1 MQKYLIK
8 LLYWVAFKQKQMF
21 NNICCCVAKFLRCN
35 FRSKYLVKSIKQQ
48 HVTRSFHCSCF
59 LFYKRIGY
67 RAAETNPKDEI
78 KCLPELFLLTWRTFL
93 ILHRALRKVYVEAG
107 EDSMLLK
114 MREKEE
120 KEKKKIT
127 LKMKNKKKKERKERN
142 FLLPNFHL

>member
-8 LLYWVAFKQKQMF
+8 FLHWVAFKQKQMF
-21 NNICCCVAKFLRCN
+21 NNICYCVAKFLRCN

-93 ILHRALRKVYVEAG
+93 ILHRALRKVYVEAE

-120 KEKKKIT
+120 ENNAEDEKQ
-127 LKMKNKKKKERKERN
+127 KKKKRREK
-142 FLLPNFHL
+142 LLPNFHL

>member
-8 LLYWVAFKQKQMF
+8 FLHWVAFKQKQMF
-21 NNICCCVAKFLRCN
+21 NNICYCVAKFLRCN

-120 KEKKKIT
+120 ENNAEDEKQ
-127 LKMKNKKKKERKERN
+127 KKKKRREK
-142 FLLPNFHL
+142 LLPNFHL

>member
-59 LFYKRIGY
+59 FAKGSVI
-67 RAAETNPKDEI
+67 AETNPKDEI

-93 ILHRALRKVYVEAG
+93 ISHRALRKVYVEAG

-120 KEKKKIT
+120 ENNAEDEKQ
-127 LKMKNKKKKERKERN
+127 KKKKRREK
-142 FLLPNFHL
+142 LLPNFHL

>member
-93 ILHRALRKVYVEAG
+93 ISHRALRKVYVEAG

-120 KEKKKIT
+120 ENNAEDEKQKKK
-127 LKMKNKKKKERKERN
+127 RKRREK
-142 FLLPNFHL
+142 FPATKLPSLDK

>member
-59 LFYKRIGY
+59 LFCKRIGY

-120 KEKKKIT
+120 ENNAEDEKQ
-127 LKMKNKKKKERKERN
+127 KKKKRREK
-142 FLLPNFHL
+142 LLPNFHL

>member
-59 LFYKRIGY
+59 FAKGSVI
-67 RAAETNPKDEI
+67 AETNPKDEI

-93 ILHRALRKVYVEAG
+93 ISHRALRKVYVEAG

-120 KEKKKIT
+120 ENNAEDEKQKKK
-127 LKMKNKKKKERKERN
+127 RKRREK
-142 FLLPNFHL
+142 FPATKLPSLDK

>member
-21 NNICCCVAKFLRCN
+21 NNICYCVAKFLRCN

-93 ILHRALRKVYVEAG
+93 ILHRALRKVYVEAE

-120 KEKKKIT
+120 ENNAEDEKQ
-127 LKMKNKKKKERKERN
+127 KKKKRREK
-142 FLLPNFHL
+142 LLPNFHL

>member
-120 KEKKKIT
+120 ENNAEDEKQ
-127 LKMKNKKKKERKERN
+127 KKKKRREK
-142 FLLPNFHL
+142 LLPNFHL